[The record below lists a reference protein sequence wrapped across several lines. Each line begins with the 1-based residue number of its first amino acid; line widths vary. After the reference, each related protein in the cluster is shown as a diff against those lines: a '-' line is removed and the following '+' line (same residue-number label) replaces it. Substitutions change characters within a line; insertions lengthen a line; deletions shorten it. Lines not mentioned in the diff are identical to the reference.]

1 MRFRLLFAA
10 IAAIVLGVAVMAE
23 NEESTLLPGFP
34 QLEESR
40 AAALTDGDYMTAE
53 EFEAFSLTVAAE
65 KEIKAAYIVWNE
77 NPQEYTVSTGGEVQ
91 SFDGEFLHQTV
102 IFGEPVTE
110 FAVDMPFGGEICDIY
125 VFEDT
130 DFPEFV
136 QTWQE
141 PCKQADIMILSAHG
155 DDEFLMFGGTI
166 PYYAKELGL
175 KVQVAYMT
183 THWDEQPRPHEVL
196 DGLWAAGVR
205 NYPVIGIIPDIPY
218 QPIWTLSE
226 AMALYDTDGVL
237 EWFVEQ
243 VRRFKPSVLITHDV
257 NGEYGHGA
265 HKLAAKIVM
274 DAVEL
279 TGDTEQFPDSAELYG
294 VWDVP
299 KTYLHFWQ
307 ENAITMDWEITLE
320 SFGGITA
327 REAAQYCYGFHR
339 SQHVW
344 GYSVNYGEDWDCRQ
358 FGLYRTLVGVDESA
372 DFMEHISPLPEETTE
387 TEPAETEPAET
398 TAEETT
404 VSEVQTEAVAQE
416 ETVVTEDTTA
426 ENAAEVEQ
434 GGGLWVYVVTG
445 VGLVVVAAVGVVMGR
460 WNGRKK

>member
-1 MRFRLLFAA
+1 MRSRLLFAA
-10 IAAIVLGVAVMAE
+10 IAAIALGAAVGAE
-23 NEESTLLPGFP
+23 NEESTLLPSFP

-40 AAALTDGDYMTAE
+40 AAMLTDGDYMTAE
-53 EFEAFSLTVAAE
+53 EFDPFSLAVAAE
-65 KEIKAAYIVWNE
+65 REIKAAYIVWNE
-77 NPQEYTVSTGGEVQ
+77 NPSGYTVSAGEEVQ

-102 IFGEPVTE
+102 IFGEPVKE
-110 FAVDMPFGGEICDIY
+110 FSVDMPYGGEICDIY

-130 DFPEFV
+130 DFPDFV

-141 PCKQADIMILSAHG
+141 PWQQADIMILSAHG

-226 AMALYDTDGVL
+226 AMALYDTDAVL
-237 EWFVEQ
+237 EWFVKQ

-274 DAVEL
+274 DGVEL
-279 TGDTEQFPDSAELYG
+279 TSDAERFPDSAEMYG

-307 ENAITMDWEITLE
+307 ENAITMDWEIPLD

-358 FGLYRTLVGVDESA
+358 FGLYRTLVGTDESA
-372 DFMEHISPLPEETTE
+372 DFMEHITPLPEETSA
-387 TEPAETEPAET
+387 AETVPPET

-404 VSEVQTEAVAQE
+404 VTEVQTTAATQA
-416 ETVVTEDTTA
+416 ETAVTEDTIAEITA
-426 ENAAEVEQ
+426 EDEQ
-434 GGGLWVYVVTG
+434 GGGLWVYAVTG
-445 VGLVVVAAVGVVMGR
+445 AGLVIVLVVGVAI
-460 WNGRKK
+460 GRKNARKK

>member
-1 MRFRLLFAA
+1 MRFRFGFAA
-10 IAAIVLGVAVMAE
+10 IAVIALAAAVSAE
-23 NEESTLLPGFP
+23 NEESTLLPSFP

-40 AAALTDGDYMTAE
+40 AAALTDGDHMTAE
-53 EFEAFSLTVAAE
+53 EFGPFSLTVAAGRD
-65 KEIKAAYIVWNE
+65 IKAAYIVWNE
-77 NPQEYTVSTGGEVQ
+77 NPSGYTVSAGEDVQ

-102 IFGEPVTE
+102 IFSAPVTE

-130 DFPEFV
+130 DFPDFV
-136 QTWQE
+136 QMWQE

-226 AMALYDTDGVL
+226 AMALYDTDAVL
-237 EWFVEQ
+237 EWFVKQ

-265 HKLAAKIVM
+265 HKLAARIVM
-274 DAVEL
+274 DGVEL
-279 TGDTEQFPDSAELYG
+279 TSDAEQFPDSAEMYG

-307 ENAITMDWEITLE
+307 ENAITMDWEITLD

-358 FGLYRTLVGVDESA
+358 FGLYRTLVGVDENA
-372 DFMEHISPLPEETTE
+372 DFMEHITPLPEETSATE
-387 TEPAETEPAET
+387 TTPPETAAKET
-398 TAEETT
+398 TAEE
-404 VSEVQTEAVAQE
+404 VQTAAVTQA
-416 ETVVTEDTTA
+416 ETVITEDTV
-426 ENAAEVEQ
+426 AEVRAEDGQ

-445 VGLVVVAAVGVVMGR
+445 VGLVIVAAVGVVMGR
-460 WNGRKK
+460 KNVRKK

>member
-1 MRFRLLFAA
+1 MRFKLMFAA
-10 IAAIVLGVAVMAE
+10 IAAAALAAAASAENAE
-23 NEESTLLPGFP
+23 NEEKTPYFP
-34 QLEESR
+34 QLEESK
-40 AAALTDGDYMTAE
+40 AAALTDGDYMTAA
-53 EFEAFSLTVAAE
+53 EFEPFSLTVAAE
-65 KEIKAAYIVWNE
+65 GEIKAAYIVWNE
-77 NPQEYTVSTGGEVQ
+77 NPSGYTVSAGGEVQ

-102 IFGEPVTE
+102 IFSEPVSE
-110 FAVDMPFGGEICDIY
+110 FAVDMPYGGEICDIY

-130 DFPEFV
+130 DFPDFV

-183 THWDEQPRPHEVL
+183 THWEEQPRPHEVL

-226 AMALYDTDGVL
+226 AMALYDTDAVS
-237 EWFVEQ
+237 EWFTEQ

-274 DAVEL
+274 DTAEL
-279 TGDTEQFPDSAELYG
+279 TGDPEQFPASAEKYG

-299 KTYLHFWQ
+299 KIYLHFWQ
-307 ENAITMDWEITLE
+307 ENAITMDWEITLD
-320 SFGGITA
+320 SFGGMTA
-327 REAAQYCYGFHR
+327 REAAEYCYGFHR

-344 GYSVNYGEDWDCRQ
+344 GYSVNYGENWDCRQ

-372 DFMEHISPLPEETTE
+372 DFMEHITPLPEETTVPE
-387 TEPAETEPAET
+387 TTPPET
-398 TAEETT
+398 TAVEAT
-404 VSEVQTEAVAQE
+404 VTEKQTAALTQ
-416 ETVVTEDTTA
+416 TQTAATEDTAAEATA
-426 ENAAEVEQ
+426 EEER
-434 GGGLWVYVVTG
+434 GGLWVYAVIG
-445 VGLVVVAAVGVVMGR
+445 AGLATAVAAGVVVGGKSR
-460 WNGRKK
+460 RKK